1 MHHNCDN
8 ANQKQ
13 LSCKPN
19 DQQNSNKLKIWRASL
34 ILKQSEGF
42 LSQKKHWCAPW
53 YSTMQKKNKH
63 AVATPENSKA
73 AFINTQSTYLVKAN
87 NHDNWQ
93 ANRQKS
99 WRTILFCFSPKNSL
113 LGLGN
118 WWSWQF
124 PLQSATHQSNL
135 NTNLHPNGFFVLP
148 RDADVATAGISAANC
163 EKKYI
168 RVRRRWGTSIC
179 MWLACSYA
187 HLNNSNVF
195 VHNFF

>member
-34 ILKQSEGF
+34 MLKQSEGF

-87 NHDNWQ
+87 NHLTG
-93 ANRQKS
+93 KPS
-99 WRTILFCFSPKNSL
+99 EILKNNFVCEFLWKADL
-113 LGLGN
+113 LGLGI
-118 WWSWQF
+118 WWSWQSC
-124 PLQSATHQSNL
+124 LQSASHQSNL
-135 NTNLHPNGFFVLP
+135 NTNLHPKGFFVLLQDD
-148 RDADVATAGISAANC
+148 RIHAASMN
-163 EKKYI
+163 I
-168 RVRRRWGTSIC
+168 WTTRS
-179 MWLACSYA
+179 
-187 HLNNSNVF
+187 
-195 VHNFF
+195 